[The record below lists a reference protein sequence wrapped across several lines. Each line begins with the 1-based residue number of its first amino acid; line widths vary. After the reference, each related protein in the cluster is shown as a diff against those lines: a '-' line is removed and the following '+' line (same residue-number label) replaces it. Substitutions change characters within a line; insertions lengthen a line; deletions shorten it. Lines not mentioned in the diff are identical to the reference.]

1 VIDSGSEIFV
11 FLGSKA
17 SAQEKLQA
25 PKFAAQYLQDNGRPA
40 WLPITIV
47 REGASNNFFELS
59 FHKNSV
65 ARELVLEAAPA
76 ATAAAPTNSFGDQ
89 QEERVFKF

>member
-59 FHKNSV
+59 FDKNSV
-65 ARELVLEAAPA
+65 ARDLVLEPAPA
-76 ATAAAPTNSFGDQ
+76 ATAAPANSFGDR